1 MVVFQQEYLQRYWR
15 SVRISGV
22 PAPLLRHSLPIR
34 DSFQEGR
41 EIHGETPGVQNTF
54 HTDGRKPDFGMSILT
69 TQQAAPFKDGT
80 AFAQVGSETGKGF
93 RDEKGAQRRRFGS
106 RHALFPDQQAEK
118 GVGGD
123 QGQSVIHSDGGRP
136 RRRRRVSRKV
146 RTSSISETSSYRA
159 SGGSAPSLVYGRLS
173 GSEKSGR
180 NGNTASG
187 RIPNRTA
194 AGLPTGNNN

>member
-1 MVVFQQEYLQRYWR
+1 MSMKAARYTGKR
-15 SVRISGV
+15 
-22 PAPLLRHSLPIR
+22 PACRTPSIR
-34 DSFQEGR
+34 MA
-41 EIHGETPGVQNTF
+41 
-54 HTDGRKPDFGMSILT
+54 RKPDFGMSILT

-136 RRRRRVSRKV
+136 RRQASRFQKGPHVIHFGNLFVSRF
-146 RTSSISETSSYRA
+146 RRFRS
-159 SGGSAPSLVYGRLS
+159 LS
-173 GSEKSGR
+173 GLRPPVWFRKIRPERKHGFRPHPEQDCGR
-180 NGNTASG
+180 SADGQQQLDNIYRFRTTASII
-187 RIPNRTA
+187 RHEQTFFKTTA
-194 AGLPTGNNN
+194 G